1 MAGINYVL
9 STVVMGLLMVGVA
22 VAIVRVANWRQR
34 PAAAS
39 GREGPGGSGEG
50 DVLGRY
56 GAAIGAATRNPT
68 TWYVAFFVLVFGFVG
83 GTIALVTSPPAI
95 GGVVF
100 LVLGLAFGAVLC
112 GFLVWGIYSSGRYR
126 GLKSAQAA
134 MAGAWALGSL
144 LIVAITVKLILSSP

>member
-1 MAGINYVL
+1 MANTNYVL

-22 VAIVRVANWRQR
+22 VAIVRIANWRQR
-34 PAAAS
+34 PAVAS
-39 GREGPGGSGEG
+39 AREGPRGSEEG

-56 GAAIGAATRNPT
+56 GAAIGAATRTPA

-83 GTIALVTSPPAI
+83 GALALVTSPPEI

-126 GLKSAQAA
+126 GLASAQAA

-144 LIVAITVKLILSSP
+144 LIVAITVKLLVSSP